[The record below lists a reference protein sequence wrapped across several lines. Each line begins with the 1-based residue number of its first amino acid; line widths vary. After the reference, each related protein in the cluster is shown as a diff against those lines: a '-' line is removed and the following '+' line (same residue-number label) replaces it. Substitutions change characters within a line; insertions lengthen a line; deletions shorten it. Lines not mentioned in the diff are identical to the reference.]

1 MGETL
6 RMLATKPNNN
16 ASTKPIANSAMS
28 EVSCN
33 SAGIRARVPEKSE
46 LRRCGPRMR
55 AFDMKAQQALGPAL
69 IGAIGV
75 VFGDIG
81 TSPLYAFKESLGAA
95 GFQPGDASTVLGLLS
110 LIFWSLAIVVSVKYL
125 AVIMRADNHGEGGIL
140 SLVALIQQ
148 RFGTAEPW
156 ARRAVALGVLGAAL
170 FYCDA
175 LITPAISVLS
185 AVEGLAILDPD
196 FERAVLPVTLG
207 VIVVLFAI
215 QRRGTAR
222 VGRLFGPI
230 MILWFV
236 VLAVLGVIEILQA
249 PQVLTAV
256 NPWYALKLFA
266 AHPGLS
272 LVILG
277 AVFLA
282 VTGAEALY
290 ADMGHFGRRPVAMAW
305 LVLVW
310 PALLINYFGQG
321 ALLLQSATP
330 IANPFYALAP
340 QALLP
345 ALVLLSTA
353 ATVIASQATIS
364 GAFSVT
370 REAVQLDLL
379 PRVRVLQTSAQAH
392 GQIYVPAANLFML
405 IAVVLFVIGFGSSS
419 ALSAAYGAS
428 VVGTMLITT
437 LLGALVAGSL
447 WNWPVWRVAA
457 LFGLMLLVD
466 LAFVAGNATK
476 IASGGWVPLA
486 LAGVMF
492 AMFITW
498 RDGRL
503 RLRAELE
510 ERAVPIKRLPE
521 LLEPAA
527 KVPGTAVF
535 LVSHSGFVPTALL
548 RNLEHN
554 KVHHA
559 QIVILHVEIQRV
571 PRTDPLCRV
580 VVEELIPNVYDVR
593 ARFGF
598 METPD
603 VGEAMRNARRQGLT
617 VFAEDSSFFL
627 GWHLVRARP
636 RPGFPGLKSRAFA
649 FLQRRSAQAAEF
661 FNMPTRGVVVLATE
675 IEL

>member
-1 MGETL
+1 
-6 RMLATKPNNN
+6 
-16 ASTKPIANSAMS
+16 
-28 EVSCN
+28 
-33 SAGIRARVPEKSE
+33 
-46 LRRCGPRMR
+46 MR
-55 AFDMKAQQALGPAL
+55 AFDMTAKQALGPAL

-75 VFGDIG
+75 VYGDIG
-81 TSPLYAFKESLGAA
+81 TSPLYAFKESLAAA
-95 GFQPGDASTVLGLLS
+95 GFQPGDAATVLGLLS

-185 AVEGLAILDPD
+185 AVEGMAILNPN
-196 FERAVLPVTLG
+196 FEKAVLPVTLG

-222 VGRLFGPI
+222 VGRLFGPV

-236 VLAVLGVIEILQA
+236 ALAVLGAVEIVRA
-249 PQVLTAV
+249 PQVLAAV
-256 NPWYALKLFA
+256 NPWYALKLFG
-266 AHPGLS
+266 AHPGLAF
-272 LVILG
+272 VILG
-277 AVFLA
+277 AVFLV

-290 ADMGHFGRRPVAMAW
+290 ADMGHFGRKPVAIAW

-321 ALLLQSATP
+321 ALLLQSSVP

-345 ALVLLSTA
+345 LLVLLSTA

-379 PRVRVLQTSAQAH
+379 PRVRVLQTSASAH
-392 GQIYVPAANLFML
+392 GQIYVPAANLFMF
-405 IAVVLFVIGFGSSS
+405 IAVILFVVGFGSSS

-437 LLGALVAGSL
+437 LLGALVAGSH
-447 WNWPVWRVAA
+447 WGWPAWRVAS

-466 LAFVAGNATK
+466 LAFVAGNLTK

-486 LAGVMF
+486 LAGLMF
-492 AMFITW
+492 AMFVTW

-503 RLRAELE
+503 RMRAELE
-510 ERAVPIKRLPE
+510 ERAVPIGKLSE
-521 LLEPAA
+521 LLAPTA

-535 LVSHSGFVPTALL
+535 LVSQSGFVPTALL
-548 RNLEHN
+548 RNIEHN
-554 KVHHA
+554 KVHHE
-559 QIVILHVEIQRV
+559 QIVILHVEIQRM
-571 PRTDPLCRV
+571 PRTDPMCRV
-580 VVEELIPNVYDVR
+580 VIFELMPGVFDVR

-603 VGEAMRNARRQGLT
+603 VGEALRNARRQGLI

-636 RPGFPGLKSRAFA
+636 RPGIAGLKSRAFA

-661 FNMPTRGVVVLATE
+661 FRMPGRGVIVLATD

>member
-1 MGETL
+1 M
-6 RMLATKPNNN
+6 
-16 ASTKPIANSAMS
+16 
-28 EVSCN
+28 
-33 SAGIRARVPEKSE
+33 
-46 LRRCGPRMR
+46 
-55 AFDMKAQQALGPAL
+55 

-75 VFGDIG
+75 VYGDIG

-95 GFQPGDASTVLGLLS
+95 GFVPGNADVILGLLS
-110 LIFWSLAIVVSVKYL
+110 LIFWSLAVVVTVKYL
-125 AVIMRADNHGEGGIL
+125 AVIMRADNAGEGGIL
-140 SLVALIQQ
+140 SLVALVQQ
-148 RFGTAEPW
+148 RFGSAETW
-156 ARRAVALGVLGAAL
+156 ARRAVAIGVLGAAL

-185 AVEGLAILDPD
+185 AVEGMSMLDPS

-207 VIVVLFAI
+207 IIAGLFAI
-215 QRRGTAR
+215 QRRGTEK
-222 VGRLFGPI
+222 VGRMFGPI
-230 MILWFV
+230 MIVWFT
-236 VLAVLGVIEILQA
+236 VLAVLGLMEIVAAPRVLQ
-249 PQVLTAV
+249 AV
-256 NPWYALKLFA
+256 NPWYAVKLFA
-266 AHPGLS
+266 SHPGLA

-290 ADMGHFGRRPVAMAW
+290 ADMGHFGKRPVRLAW

-310 PALLINYFGQG
+310 PALLLNYFGQG
-321 ALLLQSATP
+321 ALLLQAAAP
-330 IANPFYALAP
+330 VGNPFYALAP
-340 QALLP
+340 HSMLPLL
-345 ALVLLSTA
+345 VILSTA

-379 PRVRVLQTSAQAH
+379 PRVRVLQTSDTAL
-392 GQIYVPAANLFML
+392 GQIYVPAANLFMFV
-405 IAVVLFVIGFGSSS
+405 AVVMFVVAFGSSS

-437 LLGALVAGSL
+437 LLGALVARSIWKWSWVQVG
-447 WNWPVWRVAA
+447 A
-457 LFGLMLLVD
+457 LFGLLLLVD
-466 LAFVAGNATK
+466 LAFVTGNLTK
-476 IASGGWVPLA
+476 VASGGWVPLA
-486 LAGVMF
+486 LAAIMF

-498 RDGRL
+498 RDGRQA
-503 RLRAELE
+503 LRAELE
-510 ERAVPIKRLPE
+510 RRAVPDSKLPE
-521 LLEPAA
+521 LLAPAA

-535 LVSHSGFVPTALL
+535 LISQSGFVPTALL

-554 KVHHA
+554 KVHHE
-559 QIVILHVEIQRV
+559 QIVILHIEIQRI

-580 VVEELIPNVYDVR
+580 TITPLQPGVFDVR

-603 VGEAMRNARRQGLT
+603 VGAALRNARRQGLN

-636 RPGFPGLKSRAFA
+636 RPGIPGVKSRAFA

>member
-1 MGETL
+1 
-6 RMLATKPNNN
+6 
-16 ASTKPIANSAMS
+16 
-28 EVSCN
+28 
-33 SAGIRARVPEKSE
+33 
-46 LRRCGPRMR
+46 
-55 AFDMKAQQALGPAL
+55 MKAQQALGPAF

-81 TSPLYAFKESLGAA
+81 TSPLYAFKESLAAA
-95 GFQPGDASTVLGLLS
+95 GFQTGDAATVLGLLS

-125 AVIMRADNHGEGGIL
+125 AVIMRADNQGEGGIL
-140 SLVALIQQ
+140 SLVALVQQ
-148 RFGTAEPW
+148 RFGSTEPW

-185 AVEGLAILDPD
+185 AVEGLEILSPD
-196 FERAVLPVTLG
+196 FSRAVVPVTLG
-207 VIVVLFAI
+207 VIVLLFAI

-222 VGRLFGPI
+222 VGRMFGPI

-236 VLAVLGVIEILQA
+236 ALAVLGAMEIWRA
-249 PQVLTAV
+249 PQVLVAV
-256 NPWYALKLFA
+256 NPWYALQLFGS
-266 AHPGLS
+266 HPGLS

-277 AVFLA
+277 AVFLV

-290 ADMGHFGRRPVAMAW
+290 ADMGHFGRKPVQMAW

-321 ALLLQSATP
+321 ALLIDATAP
-330 IANPFYALAP
+330 VSNPFYALAP
-340 QALLP
+340 QGLLP

-379 PRVRVLQTSAQAH
+379 PRVRVLQTSEEAL
-392 GQIYVPAANLFML
+392 GQIYVPAANLFMFV
-405 IAVVLFVIGFGSSS
+405 AVMLFVVGFGSSS

-447 WNWPVWRVAA
+447 WNWPVWRVAI
-457 LFGLMLLVD
+457 LFGFMLLVD

-486 LAGVMF
+486 LASVMF

-498 RDGRL
+498 RDGRQK
-503 RLRAELE
+503 LRAELE
-510 ERAVPIKRLPE
+510 YRAVSIKKLPE
-521 LLEPAA
+521 LLLPAA

-535 LVSHSGFVPTALL
+535 LVSQSGFVPTALL

-554 KVHHA
+554 KVHHE
-559 QIVILHVEIQRV
+559 QIVILHIEIQRI
-571 PRTDPLCRV
+571 PRIDPMCRV
-580 VVEELIPNVYDVR
+580 VIEQLLPGVFDVR

-603 VGEAMRNARRQGLT
+603 VGEALRNARRQGMK

-636 RPGFPGLKSRAFA
+636 RPGFPGVKARAFA
-649 FLQRRSAQAAEF
+649 FLQRRSAQAAEI

-675 IEL
+675 IEI

>member
-1 MGETL
+1 
-6 RMLATKPNNN
+6 
-16 ASTKPIANSAMS
+16 
-28 EVSCN
+28 
-33 SAGIRARVPEKSE
+33 
-46 LRRCGPRMR
+46 
-55 AFDMKAQQALGPAL
+55 MKAQQALAPAF

-81 TSPLYAFKESLGAA
+81 TSPLYALKESLAAA
-95 GFQPGDASTVLGLLS
+95 GYRPGDEATILGLLS
-110 LIFWSLAIVVSVKYL
+110 LIFWSLAVVVSVKYL

-140 SLVALIQQ
+140 SLVALIQE
-148 RFGTAEPW
+148 RYGSIDTW

-185 AVEGLAILDPD
+185 AVEGLTVLDPN

-207 VIVVLFAI
+207 VIVALFAI

-230 MILWFV
+230 MLLWFAT
-236 VLAVLGVIEILQA
+236 LAILGAIEIVSA
-249 PQVLTAV
+249 PRVLEAI
-256 NPWYALKLFA
+256 NPWYAVRMLGT
-266 AHPGLS
+266 HPGLA
-272 LVILG
+272 LIILG

-290 ADMGHFGRRPVAMAW
+290 ADMGHFGRRPVQVAW

-310 PALLINYFGQG
+310 PALIINYFGQG
-321 ALLLQSATP
+321 ALLLQSDAP
-330 IANPFYALAP
+330 VANPFYALAP

-345 ALVLLSTA
+345 GLVLLSTA

-370 REAVQLDLL
+370 RQAVQLDLL
-379 PRVRVLQTSAQAH
+379 PRVRVLQTSAVAH
-392 GQIYVPAANLFML
+392 GQIFVPAANVFML
-405 IAVVLFVIGFGSSS
+405 IAVVLFVVGFGSSS

-428 VVGTMLITT
+428 VVGTMFITT
-437 LLGALVAGSL
+437 LLGALVAKSL
-447 WNWPVWRVAA
+447 WNWPWWRIGM

-476 IASGGWVPLA
+476 INDGGWVPLA
-486 LAGVMF
+486 IAGVMF
-492 AMFITW
+492 ALFITW
-498 RDGRL
+498 RDGRQA
-503 RLRAELE
+503 LRAELA
-510 ERAVPIKRLPE
+510 ERAVPGKRLPE
-521 LLEPAA
+521 LLAPTL

-535 LVSHSGFVPTALL
+535 LVSQSGFVPTALL

-554 KVHHA
+554 KVHHE
-559 QIVILHVEIQRV
+559 QIVILHIEIQRI
-571 PRTDPLCRV
+571 PRVDALSRV
-580 VVEELIPNVYDVR
+580 LIEELQPGVYDVR

-598 METPD
+598 MEAPD
-603 VGEAMRNARRQGLT
+603 VGEALRSARRQGMNI
-617 VFAEDSSFFL
+617 FAEDSSFFL

-636 RPGFPGLKSRAFA
+636 RPGLPGMKARAFA

-661 FNMPTRGVVVLATE
+661 FRMPTRGVVVLATDIE
-675 IEL
+675 I

>member
-1 MGETL
+1 
-6 RMLATKPNNN
+6 
-16 ASTKPIANSAMS
+16 
-28 EVSCN
+28 
-33 SAGIRARVPEKSE
+33 
-46 LRRCGPRMR
+46 MR
-55 AFDMKAQQALGPAL
+55 AFVMKAQQALGPAV

-75 VFGDIG
+75 VYGDIG

-125 AVIMRADNHGEGGIL
+125 AVIMRADNAGEGGIL
-140 SLVALIQQ
+140 SLVALVQQ
-148 RFGTAEPW
+148 RFGSAEPW

-185 AVEGLAILDPD
+185 AVEGMTILDPQ
-196 FERAVLPVTLG
+196 FERAVLPLTLG
-207 VIVVLFAI
+207 IIVALFAI
-215 QRRGTAR
+215 QRRGTER
-222 VGRLFGPI
+222 VGRMFGPI

-236 VLAVLGVIEILQA
+236 TLAAFGMLEIVQA
-249 PQVLTAV
+249 PRVLLAL
-256 NPWYALKLFA
+256 NPWYALRLLGT
-266 AHPGLS
+266 HPGLS

-290 ADMGHFGRRPVAMAW
+290 ADMGHFGKRPVRVAW

-310 PALLINYFGQG
+310 PALVINYFGQG
-321 ALLLQSATP
+321 ALLLQSTAP

-370 REAVQLDLL
+370 RQAVQLDLL
-379 PRVRVLQTSAQAH
+379 PRVRVLQTSETAH

-405 IAVVLFVIGFGSSS
+405 VAVVLFVIGFGSSS
-419 ALSAAYGAS
+419 ALSSAYGAS

-437 LLGALVAGSL
+437 LLGALIARSL
-447 WNWPVWRVAA
+447 WNWRWTRVAA
-457 LFGLMLLVD
+457 LFGLMLVVD
-466 LAFVAGNATK
+466 LAFAAGNLTK

-486 LAGVMF
+486 LASVMF
-492 AMFITW
+492 AMFVTW
-498 RDGRL
+498 RDGRQ

-510 ERAVPIKRLPE
+510 HRAVSDKRLPE
-521 LLEPAA
+521 LLAGKA
-527 KVPGTAVF
+527 RVPGTAVF
-535 LVSHSGFVPTALL
+535 LISNSGYVPTALL

-554 KVHHA
+554 KVHHEK
-559 QIVILHVEIQRV
+559 IVILHIEIQRV
-571 PRTDPLCRV
+571 PRVDPLCRV
-580 VVEELIPNVYDVR
+580 TINELYPGVFDMR
-593 ARFGF
+593 AKFGF

-603 VGEAMRNARRQGLT
+603 VSEALRNARRQGLT

-636 RPGFPGLKSRAFA
+636 RPGIAGLKTRAFA

>member
-1 MGETL
+1 
-6 RMLATKPNNN
+6 
-16 ASTKPIANSAMS
+16 
-28 EVSCN
+28 
-33 SAGIRARVPEKSE
+33 
-46 LRRCGPRMR
+46 
-55 AFDMKAQQALGPAL
+55 MKAQQASGAAI

-75 VFGDIG
+75 VYGDIG

-95 GFQPGDASTVLGLLS
+95 GYAPGQADVVLGLLS
-110 LIFWSLAIVVSVKYL
+110 LIFWSLAIVVSIKYL

-140 SLVALIQQ
+140 SLVALVQQ

-185 AVEGLAILDPD
+185 AVEGMEMLSPD
-196 FERAVLPVTLG
+196 FGSAVLPVTLG
-207 VIVVLFAI
+207 VIVMLFMI
-215 QRRGTAR
+215 QRRGTEK

-230 MILWFV
+230 MVLWFV
-236 VLAVLGVIEILQA
+236 TLAVLGAVEIVRA
-249 PQVLTAV
+249 PQVLAAV
-256 NPWYALKLFA
+256 NPWHALRLFA
-266 AHPGLS
+266 AHPGLG
-272 LVILG
+272 LIILG

-290 ADMGHFGRRPVAMAW
+290 ADMGHFGKRPVRTAW

-310 PALLINYFGQG
+310 PALVINYFGQG
-321 ALLLQSATP
+321 ALLLNSAVP

-379 PRVRVLQTSAQAH
+379 PRVRVLQTSAEAH
-392 GQIYVPAANLFML
+392 GQIYVPAANLFMFV
-405 IAVVLFVIGFGSSS
+405 AVVLFVVVFGSSS

-428 VVGTMLITT
+428 VVGTMIITT
-437 LLGALVAGSL
+437 LLGALVARSS
-447 WNWPVWRVAA
+447 WNWPWWRVGA
-457 LFGLMLLVD
+457 LFGLMALVD

-476 IASGGWVPLA
+476 IDDGGWVPLV
-486 LAGVMF
+486 LAGLMF
-492 AMFITW
+492 AMFVTW
-498 RDGRL
+498 RDGRQSL
-503 RLRAELE
+503 RGELE
-510 ERAVPIKRLPE
+510 RRAVSVTRLPE
-521 LLEPAA
+521 LLAPAA
-527 KVPGTAVF
+527 KVPGTAVY
-535 LVSHSGFVPTALL
+535 LVSNSGFVPTALL

-554 KVHHA
+554 KVHHE

-580 VVEELIPNVYDVR
+580 AIERLHPGVYEVR

-603 VGEAMRNARRQGLT
+603 VGEALRNARRQGLEIFP
-617 VFAEDSSFFL
+617 VESSFFL

-636 RPGFPGLKSRAFA
+636 RPGIAGLKSRAFA
-649 FLQRRSAQAAEF
+649 YLQRRSAQAAEF
-661 FNMPTRGVVVLATE
+661 FRMPTRGVVVLATE

>member
-1 MGETL
+1 
-6 RMLATKPNNN
+6 
-16 ASTKPIANSAMS
+16 
-28 EVSCN
+28 
-33 SAGIRARVPEKSE
+33 
-46 LRRCGPRMR
+46 
-55 AFDMKAQQALGPAL
+55 MKAQQALGPAF

-95 GFQPGDASTVLGLLS
+95 GYQPGDASTVLGLLS

-140 SLVALIQQ
+140 SLVALVQQ

-185 AVEGLAILDPD
+185 AVEGMEILNPDLA
-196 FERAVLPVTLG
+196 RAVIPVTLG
-207 VIVVLFAI
+207 VIVALFAI
-215 QRRGTAR
+215 QRRGTER
-222 VGRLFGPI
+222 VGRMFGPI

-236 VLAVLGVIEILQA
+236 VLAVLGAMEIVRA
-249 PQVLTAV
+249 PQVLAAA
-256 NPWYALKLFA
+256 NPWYALHLFGT
-266 AHPGLS
+266 HPGLS
-272 LVILG
+272 LVIIG
-277 AVFLA
+277 AVFLV

-290 ADMGHFGRRPVAMAW
+290 ADMGHFGRRPVAIAW
-305 LVLVW
+305 LTLVW

-321 ALLLQSATP
+321 ALLMQATTP

-340 QALLP
+340 PALLP

-379 PRVRVLQTSAQAH
+379 PRVRVLQTSAEAH
-392 GQIYVPAANLFML
+392 GQIYVPAANLFMFV
-405 IAVVLFVIGFGSSS
+405 AVVLFVVGFGSSS

-437 LLGALVAGSL
+437 LLGALVAASL
-447 WNWPVWRVAA
+447 WNWPVWRVAT

-486 LAGVMF
+486 LAGLMF

-510 ERAVPIKRLPE
+510 ERAVPARRLAE
-521 LLEPAA
+521 LLEPTA

-554 KVHHA
+554 KVHHE

-571 PRTDPLCRV
+571 PRTDPMCRV
-580 VVEELIPNVYDVR
+580 VIEEMIPGVYDVR

-603 VGEAMRNARRQGLT
+603 VGAALRNARRQGLN

-661 FNMPTRGVVVLATE
+661 FHMPTRGVVVLATE